1 MTRNILLLCT
11 GNICRSPMAE
21 GLMRECLPTHEIF
34 SAGLH
39 ALDGASADRFAIELM
54 WQVGIDISA
63 HRARSLASWMMREAD
78 LILTM
83 DGWQQQFVAQ
93 RFPSAKPKLMRLGE
107 LYDVDIPDPYQKG
120 LPAFQQAYRLI
131 ERSVHRQ
138 VSRLAREKRSR
149 TSTAAASST
158 I

>member
-21 GLMRECLPTHEIF
+21 GLMRECLPSHEIF
-34 SAGLH
+34 SAGLY
-39 ALDGASADRFAIELM
+39 ALEGASADHLAIELM

-63 HRARSLASWMMREAD
+63 HRARCLASWMVREAD

-83 DGWQQQFVAQ
+83 DGRQQQCVAQ
-93 RFPSAKPKLMRLGE
+93 RFPAAEPKLLRLGE
-107 LYDVDIPDPYQKG
+107 LYGVDIPDPYQKG
-120 LPAFQQAYRLI
+120 LPAFQQTYRLI

-138 VSRLAREKRSR
+138 VSRLAREKRLRS
-149 TSTAAASST
+149 STVATSST